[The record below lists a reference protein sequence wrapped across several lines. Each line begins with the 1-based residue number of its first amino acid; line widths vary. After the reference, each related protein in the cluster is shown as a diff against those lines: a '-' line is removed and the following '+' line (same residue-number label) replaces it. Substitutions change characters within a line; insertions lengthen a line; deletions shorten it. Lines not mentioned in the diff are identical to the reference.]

1 MTPERGA
8 GLRLREPTPLAP
20 DRRLNLRANAWGE
33 MMTDQTDSPNSTDEG
48 NRARRDSMTQTLIRW
63 LADDDVHNLIILVAL
78 ILLGIWVWLR

>member
-1 MTPERGA
+1 
-8 GLRLREPTPLAP
+8 
-20 DRRLNLRANAWGE
+20 LNLRANAWGE